1 MSNFTSLFRK
11 IGIVVF
17 VLFLAFLVYAN
28 IEPAPLH
35 TYAPPSGM
43 ALFKCN
49 DLKSE
54 EKAQEVNTFLEK
66 ATGITAYTVNLNS
79 QLISIAFR
87 PDETNI
93 DVLREN
99 LKKSCSIDPI
109 VATYE
114 NDAPPKAECP
124 IPHSVFAN
132 FEKIK
137 YAFCFR

>member
-1 MSNFTSLFRK
+1 MSKFTSLFRK

-28 IEPAPLH
+28 LEPAPLH
-35 TYAPPSGM
+35 TYAPPSGV

-54 EKAQEVNTFLEK
+54 EKVEQINDSLDK
-66 ATGITAYTVNLNS
+66 ASGITAYTVNLKS

-87 PDETNI
+87 PDETNVN
-93 DVLREN
+93 VLREN
-99 LKKSCSIDPI
+99 LKNSCSIEP
-109 VATYE
+109 VAATYE
-114 NDAPPKAECP
+114 NNSQPKAECP